1 MTCFV
6 WTSVVICLLG
16 IISGVVV
23 VLYKNEIIT
32 RRPLFKFFQ
41 YVTDL
46 SMDKDFCLIPYPEII
61 LDMFRPPVNCSVC
74 KEVHKIDRV
83 SSLSKE
89 EFLGKYAYTARPLV
103 ITDGTKG
110 WTASQYFSSV

>member
-46 SMDKDFCLIPYPEII
+46 SMDKDFCLIPYPKNVWSC
-61 LDMFRPPVNCSVC
+61 FGHP
-74 KEVHKIDRV
+74 
-83 SSLSKE
+83 
-89 EFLGKYAYTARPLV
+89 
-103 ITDGTKG
+103 
-110 WTASQYFSSV
+110 